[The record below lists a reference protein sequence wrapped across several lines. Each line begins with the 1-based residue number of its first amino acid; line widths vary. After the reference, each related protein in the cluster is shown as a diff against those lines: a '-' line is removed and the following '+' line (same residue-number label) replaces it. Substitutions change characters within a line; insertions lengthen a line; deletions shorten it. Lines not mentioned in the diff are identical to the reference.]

1 MSNDQLLRSGLPRQP
16 SAVKLNPVPYFDHN
30 ATTPLAA
37 AAREAWLRVQDEAWQ
52 NPAGLYGAGARVKV
66 RLEAARE
73 QLASLLGCAPT
84 RVVFTSGAT
93 EGANAVCAHLARTL
107 PPGALVAVNRTEHP
121 CVLEAAKFFL
131 GERVIWLEVDRHGVI
146 AMGPLEKLM
155 TAGGLSTRST
165 SSGQVSSPQ
174 ASSGQAVGAV
184 VVMAANNE
192 TGVLQP
198 WRELARLCRRHHAA
212 FFCDASQWLG
222 KLPVAGLGKA
232 DCVIGSAHKFGGP
245 KGVGFV
251 LVAEG
256 AQDFHAQQG
265 GGQEHGH
272 RAGTENFPGVAA
284 MVASLA
290 EAETKKVLLET
301 ERLRWREAFERAV
314 STALPGVRVVG
325 AGAERLWNTV
335 SLILPHGENT
345 RWVARLDKR
354 GFQVSTGS
362 ACATAKE
369 GPSHVLAAMG
379 YSPEEARRV
388 IRASAGWETAETDWT
403 KLAQA
408 LAEVSAEVKPAE
420 AVISP

>member
-1 MSNDQLLRSGLPRQP
+1 MAFTPVFRNYSRS
-16 SAVKLNPVPYFDHN
+16 SAVKYDRLASAAICGEIKTVPYFDHN
-30 ATTPLAA
+30 ATAPLAP
-37 AAREAWLRVQDEAWQ
+37 AAREAWLRAHDEAWQ
-52 NPAGLYGAGARVKV
+52 NPSGLYSGGARVRV
-66 RLEAARE
+66 RLDTARE
-73 QLASLLGCAPT
+73 QFAQLLGGAAA
-84 RVVFTSGAT
+84 RVVFNSGAT

-107 PPGALVAVNRTEHP
+107 PPGVLVAVNRTEHP

-131 GERVIWLEVDRHGVI
+131 GERIVWLEVDCHGVVS
-146 AMGPLEKLM
+146 AGQVEKLL
-155 TAGGLSTRST
+155 ASGSPSTG
-165 SSGQVSSPQ
+165 SGQ
-174 ASSGQAVGAV
+174 GIGAV

-198 WRELARLCRRHHAA
+198 WRELARLCRRHHTA

-222 KLPVAGLGKA
+222 KLPAAGLGEA
-232 DCVIGSAHKFGGP
+232 DWVIGSAHKFGGP

-251 LVAEG
+251 LAGEG
-256 AQDFHAQQG
+256 AENFHAQQG

-284 MVASLA
+284 MVAALV
-290 EAETKKVLLET
+290 EAETRKVLLET
-301 ERLRWREAFERAV
+301 ERLRWREMFERALPA
-314 STALPGVRVVG
+314 ALPGVRVVG
-325 AGAERLWNTV
+325 AGADRLWNTV

-345 RWVARLDKR
+345 RWVTRLDKR

-379 YSPEEARRV
+379 CSTEEARRV
-388 IRASAGWETAETDWT
+388 IRASAGWETAETDWP

-408 LAEVSAEVKPAE
+408 LAEVSAEVRPAD
-420 AVISP
+420 VVVKI

>member
-1 MSNDQLLRSGLPRQP
+1 
-16 SAVKLNPVPYFDHN
+16 VPYFDHN

-37 AAREAWLRVQDEAWQ
+37 AAREAWLRAQDEAWQ
-52 NPAGLYGAGARVKV
+52 NPSGLYGAGARVKV
-66 RLEAARE
+66 RLDAARE
-73 QLASLLGCAPT
+73 QLAPLLGCAT
-84 RVVFTSGAT
+84 ERVIFTSGAT

-107 PPGALVAVNRTEHP
+107 PPGTLVAVNRTEHP

-131 GERVIWLEVDRHGVI
+131 GERIVWLEADRHGVVSV
-146 AMGPLEKLM
+146 GPLEKLL
-155 TAGGLSTRST
+155 ASGGPSTG
-165 SSGQVSSPQ
+165 SGQSIGVSQ
-174 ASSGQAVGAV
+174 GRYFGAV
-184 VVMAANNE
+184 VVMAVNNE

-198 WRELARLCRRHHAA
+198 WRELARLCRRHHVA

-222 KLPVAGLGKA
+222 KLPAAGLGEA
-232 DCVIGSAHKFGGP
+232 DWVIGSAHKFGGP

-251 LVAEG
+251 LAAEG
-256 AQDFHAQQG
+256 AQDFHAQHG

-284 MVASLA
+284 MVAALD

-301 ERLRWREAFERAV
+301 ERLRWRETFERTLPA
-314 STALPGVRVVG
+314 ALPGVRVVG

-354 GFQVSTGS
+354 GFQASTGS

-379 YSPEEARRV
+379 YLPEEARRV
-388 IRASAGWETAETDWT
+388 IRASAGWETAETDWP

-408 LAEVSAEVKPAE
+408 LAEASAEVKPTE
-420 AVISP
+420 AVVKP